1 MIDTKQ
7 ATADMARLSVLKF
20 FPADQTARAE
30 NVLMACEMA
39 QTNEQVAWLAKR
51 CLQLWNEWEGPR
63 EMRAVFCSRH
73 RPAEGIEAYSQ
84 LPRFSDGIPSERPV
98 KPLQLGGATMRQIA
112 GPRET
117 VEELTAAVSIRPVI
131 EAMARAK
138 DMQRIGRRPARV
150 PSIPVVQ
157 ITAENRITAADIERV
172 KRERAE

>member
-30 NVLMACEMA
+30 IVLMACEMA

-51 CLQLWNEWEGPR
+51 CIQLWNEWEGPR
-63 EMRAVFCSRH
+63 EMRAVFCSKF
-73 RPAEGIEAYSQ
+73 RPADGIEAYSQ
-84 LPRFSDGIPSERPV
+84 LPRFNDGIPSE
-98 KPLQLGGATMRQIA
+98 KAAEPLQLGGATVRQIA

-117 VEELTAAVSIRPVI
+117 ADDLTAAASIRPVI

-138 DMQRIGRRPARV
+138 DMQRTKPVRV
-150 PSIPVVQ
+150 PSIPLLQ
-157 ITAENRITAADIERV
+157 LTDADRITAADIDRAM
-172 KRERAE
+172 REAGR